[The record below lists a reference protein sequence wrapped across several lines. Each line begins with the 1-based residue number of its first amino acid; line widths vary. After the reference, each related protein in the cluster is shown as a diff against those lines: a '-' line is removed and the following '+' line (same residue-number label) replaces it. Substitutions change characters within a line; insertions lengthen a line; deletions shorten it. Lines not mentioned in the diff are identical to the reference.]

1 MSANIRSE
9 IESVLS
15 NIRTPVW
22 PIIDTVENG
31 GIKRPPF
38 DVPQAWINNTIKHQ
52 LERHHYDTEV
62 LPFAGGRPI
71 TLGARSEGGS
81 DQAIDFEKIFDGK
94 RHVIEVELGNVASL
108 YRSIHKLCLAMEEN
122 SSTVAILIIPD
133 NDLISRCEPASA
145 MSNHDSAV
153 IVISEFAYYYPGAA
167 SIHIIEF
174 SSDIEVNLQHLV
186 DDNQFWR
193 GNFSNTMREYLTR
206 NIHQFLR

>member
-1 MSANIRSE
+1 MSANISSE

-15 NIRTPVW
+15 EIRTPVW

-52 LERHHYDTEV
+52 LARQHYDTEV

-81 DQAIDFEKIFDGK
+81 DQAIDFEKTFDGR

-108 YRSIHKLCLAMEEN
+108 YRSIHKLCLAMREN
-122 SSTVAILIIPD
+122 KSTVAILIIPD
-133 NDLISRCEPASA
+133 NDLISRCEPPSA

-153 IVISEFAYYYPGAA
+153 IVISEFAYYYPEAA

-186 DDNQFWR
+186 DDNNFWR
-193 GNFSNTMREYLTR
+193 GNFSNSMRDYLSS